1 MKALLAVALTL
12 AVAALVV
19 IAVRSPGPAAGSGE
33 EDEPPVETAV
43 TTVVRTDLVQ
53 TQTLEGE
60 LRFSDPSRLIAQVP
74 GIVTEVPSEGA
85 VVAID
90 DSAYELDGADV
101 VVLEGARPAWRTFHL
116 GMSEGHDVLQLES
129 NLERLGHV
137 DSGFS
142 PDQEFDEATEN
153 AIESW
158 QESIGR
164 EATGVIPFGS
174 VVFSEGPFRVG
185 EVAVIPSAPVAP
197 GTTVYVISSLSQEVL
212 IELDPRDLDLVS
224 EGDPVNVI
232 LPDGAEIPGEI
243 AEVGRVVRR
252 SGPEPDAPDLIDV
265 IVAISGIDLDL
276 ERAPVEVE
284 VESDRAQ
291 EVLAVPVRSLV
302 SLSDG
307 GYAVEVDDG
316 GERRLVGVTIGD
328 FAEGLV
334 EVEGAISEG
343 DSVVV
348 PVG

>member
-1 MKALLAVALTL
+1 MKALIAVALTL
-12 AVAALVV
+12 TVAALVV
-19 IAVRSPGPAAGSGE
+19 IATRSPGPAVESGE
-33 EDEPPVETAV
+33 GDDPPVETAL
-43 TTVVRTDLVQ
+43 TKVVRTDLVQ
-53 TQTLEGE
+53 TQTVEGE

-74 GIVTEVPSEGA
+74 GVVTEVPSEGA

-90 DSAYELDGADV
+90 DSAYAIDGTDV
-101 VVLEGARPAWRTFHL
+101 IVLEGARPAWRTFHL
-116 GMSEGHDVLQLES
+116 GMSEGYDVLQLES
-129 NLERLGHV
+129 NLLRLDHV

-142 PDQEFDEATEN
+142 PDQEFDETTES

-158 QESIGR
+158 QDSIGR

-174 VVFSEGPFRVG
+174 VVFSDGAFRVG

-197 GTTVYVISSLSQEVL
+197 GTTVYAISSLSQEVL

-232 LPDGAEIPGEI
+232 LPDGAEIPGEVT
-243 AEVGRVVRR
+243 EVGRVVRR

-265 IVAISGIDLDL
+265 IVAIAGTDLDL
-276 ERAPVEVE
+276 ERAPVDVE

-291 EVLAVPVRSLV
+291 EVLAVPVRALV

-307 GYAVEVDDG
+307 GYAVEVDEG
-316 GERRLVGVTIGD
+316 GRRRLVGVTIGD
-328 FAEGLV
+328 FAGGLV
-334 EVEGAISEG
+334 EIEGAISEG

>member
-12 AVAALVV
+12 TVAALVV
-19 IAVRSPGPAAGSGE
+19 IVVRSPGPIAGSGE
-33 EDEPPVETAV
+33 NDDTPVETAV
-43 TTVVRTDLVQ
+43 ATVVRTDLVQ

-60 LRFSDPSRLIAQVP
+60 LRFSDPSRLIAPIP
-74 GIVTEVPSEGA
+74 GVVTQVPSEGA

-90 DSAYELDGADV
+90 DSAYEIDGVDV
-101 VVLEGARPAWRTFHL
+101 IVLEGTRPAWRTFAL
-116 GMSEGHDVLQLES
+116 EMSDGSDVLQLES
-129 NLERLGHV
+129 NLLRLGHA
-137 DSGFS
+137 DSEFS
-142 PDQEFDEATEN
+142 PDQEFDETTED

-158 QESIGR
+158 QESVGR

-174 VVFSEGPFRVG
+174 VVFSDAAFRVG
-185 EVAVIPSAPVAP
+185 EVAVIPSAPVVS
-197 GTTVYVISSLSQEVL
+197 GTTVYATSSLSQEVL

-224 EGDPVNVI
+224 EGDPVSVI
-232 LPDGAEIPGEI
+232 LPDGAEIPGEV

-252 SGPEPDAPDLIDV
+252 SGPEPGAPELIDV
-265 IVAISGIDLDL
+265 IVAISETDLDL

-284 VESDRAQ
+284 VESERAQ
-291 EVLAVPVRSLV
+291 EVLAVPVRALV

-307 GYAVEVDDG
+307 GYAVEVDEG

-328 FAEGLV
+328 FAGGLV
-334 EVEGAISEG
+334 EIEGAISEG